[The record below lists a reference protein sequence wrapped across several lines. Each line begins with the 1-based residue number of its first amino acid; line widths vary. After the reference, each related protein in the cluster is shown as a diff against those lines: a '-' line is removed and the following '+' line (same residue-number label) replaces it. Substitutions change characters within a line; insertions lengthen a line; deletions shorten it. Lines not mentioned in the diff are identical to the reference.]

1 MTNFNYTIILSDNK
15 DTLDMILPGG
25 ESTKILVKDEAD
37 QPRKFYLATD
47 LWKALGSD
55 EAKRPD
61 RFLRSEHGKEQ
72 MLVRLEKAYKN
83 NELQTLVSEQFK
95 TGLKE
100 SLPQW
105 ILDHFIL
112 STRGRFGGGT
122 WMDQDLFLT
131 YAMWLSPELHAL
143 AVDCLGRFGHIQVA
157 PPEKQAELLVEEA
170 RDVETQV
177 TLNHYGEI
185 DFNTLDRKNRAK
197 IIAKVGARLRQ
208 MEATARLKDLLR
220 ETYGAGA
227 DSIIGSIYASLFGI
241 LNKNLIGA
249 ATKELGESLGIS
261 KNTYTR
267 DHLTAPALTALARA
281 EDAICIYLSD
291 CIEEGAVPSITDLLS
306 YAGYEAKRCRN
317 EVVFR
322 GDRDSRVVAENDKV
336 YNSKGGMAGLYF
348 VEAVKEG
355 GIISKYEIKS
365 KN

>member
-55 EAKRPD
+55 RTKEPNE
-61 RFLRSEHGKEQ
+61 FLRSKHGKEQ

-83 NELQTLVSEQFK
+83 IDLDIPGFFRDIK
-95 TGLKE
+95 TYDRSG
-100 SLPQW
+100 LPQEV
-105 ILDHFIL
+105 LDHFVL
-112 STRGRFGGGT
+112 STRGRFGGT